1 MARLNIQI
9 SETVKEVAEA
19 RASEAGHRSLDAYI
33 ESLILA
39 DASEDLSDPE
49 HLRVRS
55 QEYLADLLREG
66 EAIPAREM
74 VPADWN
80 EMRRELTARHTAI
93 KAV

>member
-1 MARLNIQI
+1 MVRLNIQI
-9 SETVKEVAEA
+9 SETVREVAEA
-19 RASEAGHRSLDAYI
+19 RASEAGHRSLDAYV

-39 DASEDLSDPE
+39 DASADLSAPE

-66 EAIPAREM
+66 EASPAREM

-80 EMRRELTARHTAI
+80 EMRHELMARGGEYR
-93 KAV
+93 